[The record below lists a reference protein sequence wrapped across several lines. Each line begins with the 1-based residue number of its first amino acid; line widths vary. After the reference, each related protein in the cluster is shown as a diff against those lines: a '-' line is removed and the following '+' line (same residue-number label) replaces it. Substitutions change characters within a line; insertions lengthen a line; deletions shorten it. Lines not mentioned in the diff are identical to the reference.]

1 MRETTLGELRVRIAG
16 GTDREGGGDGPVVVL
31 MHGFGAPGEDL
42 VGLWRVLDLP
52 REVRFVFPEAPMEL
66 PGGLYGAARAWWM
79 IDLQALERARA
90 EGRVRDRRREHPEGL
105 EPARRSVIAM
115 LDALERELGVESK
128 DVVLGGFSQ
137 GSMLALDVALH
148 DARPLAGLVLLS
160 CTLLAEDD
168 WVPRMASR
176 RGLPVLQTHGEQD
189 ELLAFEL
196 AEQLR
201 DRMREAG
208 MDVTWVPF
216 RGGHGIPGP
225 ALDALQ
231 TFLARTCG

>member
-1 MRETTLGELRVRIAG
+1 MREARLGELRVRIAG

-31 MHGFGAPGEDL
+31 MHGFGAPGDDL

-79 IDLQALERARA
+79 IDLEALERARA
-90 EGRVRDRRREHPEGL
+90 EGRVRDRRREYPEGL
-105 EPARRSVIAM
+105 EAARRQVIGM
-115 LDALERELGVESK
+115 LDALEDELGVGSER
-128 DVVLGGFSQ
+128 VVLGGFSQ

-148 DARPLAGLVLLS
+148 DDRPLGGLVLLS
-160 CTLLAEDD
+160 STLLAEND
-168 WVPRMASR
+168 WVPRMPAR
-176 RGLPVLQTHGEQD
+176 KGLPVLQTHGQQD
-189 ELLAFEL
+189 ELLGFEL

-201 DRMREAG
+201 DRLRDAG
-208 MDVTWVPF
+208 LDVTWVPF
-216 RGGHGIPGP
+216 RGGHAIPGP

-231 TFLARTCG
+231 AFLARVCA